1 MTPPSYMAYLIIGG
15 VVLVSFLAPL
25 IIGFDD
31 GWFVPLAVLP
41 FALLYAALDRKMLQN
56 EKAHPEATS
65 ATEA

>member
-1 MTPPSYMAYLIIGG
+1 MTPPSYMAYAIIGG

-41 FALLYAALDRKMLQN
+41 FALLYAAYDRRMVREEQ
-56 EKAHPEATS
+56 AHPS
-65 ATEA
+65 NHGH

>member
-1 MTPPSYMAYLIIGG
+1 MTPPSYMAYVIIGG

-41 FALLYAALDRKMLQN
+41 FAILYALFDNKLRKDEEN
-56 EKAHPEATS
+56 HPNQGH
-65 ATEA
+65 